1 MYVSA
6 PGDPSP
12 PSTSNFIPE
21 FPRPMACS
29 RSGKEFDLLVLGG
42 GATGFRLRFYNRFL
56 LGL

>member
-21 FPRPMACS
+21 LPRKRTGLENPDDESQAES
-29 RSGKEFDLLVLGG
+29 QGDSASQTGSQRSGSL
-42 GATGFRLRFYNRFL
+42 
-56 LGL
+56 